1 MPALTLTRSKLPWFT
16 PKELVAVIVI
26 GVLTSLVDHRVERFL
41 LPFFAAL
48 QDQIHVFDYTGGPVI
63 GDLLLV
69 WLQYGGVLAAYLFRK
84 PGSGTMAMTVN
95 GFVQVY
101 VNGIHAPHL
110 LYGVTGFGA
119 DLVFGFF
126 RYKRYD
132 MRIAALA
139 GTASEVF
146 WYPIVYFTHGVYLYS
161 TTFIL
166 TDLVVRIFASSIGNG
181 LLGAAIGLFILRI
194 AHQARVRLPPATV
207 AGPGEG

>member
-1 MPALTLTRSKLPWFT
+1 M
-16 PKELVAVIVI
+16 
-26 GVLTSLVDHRVERFL
+26 VDHRVEQFL

-84 PGSGTMAMTVN
+84 PGSGTIAMTVN

-126 RYKRYD
+126 RYKRYEI
-132 MRIAALA
+132 RIAALA
-139 GTASEVF
+139 GIASEVF
-146 WYPIVYFTHGVYLYS
+146 WYPIVYFTHGVYLYP
-161 TTFIL
+161 TTFVL
-166 TDLVVRIFASSIGNG
+166 TDLAVRIFASSIGNG
-181 LLGAAIGLFILRI
+181 LLGAAIGFVILRI
-194 AHQARVRLPPATV
+194 ALQARVRLPITPVT
-207 AGPGEG
+207 GPGA

>member
-1 MPALTLTRSKLPWFT
+1 M
-16 PKELVAVIVI
+16 
-26 GVLTSLVDHRVERFL
+26 VDHRVEQFL

-84 PGSGTMAMTVN
+84 PGSGTIAMTVN

-101 VNGIHAPHL
+101 VNGIHTPHL
-110 LYGVTGFGA
+110 LYGVTGLGA
-119 DLVFGFF
+119 DLVFGVF

-132 MRIAALA
+132 IRIAALA

-146 WYPIVYFTHGVYLYS
+146 WYPIVYFTHGVYLYP

-166 TDLVVRIFASSIGNG
+166 TDLIVRIFASSIGNG
-181 LLGAAIGLFILRI
+181 LLGAAIGFVILRI
-194 AHQARVRLPPATV
+194 ALQARVKLPPTPV
-207 AGPGEG
+207 TGPGA